1 MNSLTDDAT
10 PRATELPS
18 ATAVAN
24 YLRQHP
30 DFFDRHPDV
39 LRELEITHSTGGAVS
54 LLERQLLALRDE
66 NRSTKERFEQLVA
79 HATSNQALIQRIH
92 ELALA
97 LMEAAGPEAIFRTL
111 AERLT
116 IDFKADQAR
125 SFVFGEPSFVE
136 AAQVPEF
143 VGAQSSIR
151 DAFSDVL
158 DSMKPCCGALSGRQS
173 ETLVEQGVPAGGSA
187 ALLPL
192 SGNNWRGILLVRS
205 DDATRFHDEMATD
218 FLAYLSDIVSLVID
232 PWVAKRA

>member
-1 MNSLTDDAT
+1 MNSLTDET
-10 PRATELPS
+10 TLRATELPS
-18 ATAVAN
+18 AMAVAN

-30 DFFDRHPDV
+30 DFFDLHPEV
-39 LRELEITHSTGGAVS
+39 LRELEIAHSTGDAIS
-54 LLERQLLALRDE
+54 LLERQVLALRDE
-66 NRSTKERFEQLVA
+66 NRRTKERFDELVT

-136 AAQVPEF
+136 AAPLPEF
-143 VGAQSSIR
+143 VGEQSAIKK
-151 DAFSDVL
+151 AFSDVL
-158 DSMKPCCGALSGRQS
+158 DSMKPSCGPLSDRQS
-173 ETLVEQGVPAGGSA
+173 EAVLDHGIPAGGSA

-192 SGNNWRGILLVRS
+192 SGNTWRGILIVQS
-205 DDATRFHDEMATD
+205 DDAARFHGEMATD